1 MDTVPVGLLKP
12 ADSPRLHGE
21 DPDHIRLLAE
31 SDATLPPLLVHRG
44 SMRVVDGMHRLRV
57 AQLRG
62 DTEVR
67 VQYFDGTEFE
77 AFIRAVQLNVTHGL
91 PLTLADREAAAARI
105 IESSDSWSDRAIARM
120 TGLSAPTVGR
130 IRAHHLPDHP
140 IDTQARIG
148 LDGRVRPLNSV
159 AGRRRASELI
169 DTEPTLSLREIAK
182 RAGISVGT
190 ARDVRK
196 RLGRGEDPIPARFLP
211 GPATAPAVATGPHGH
226 PPAAAA
232 PPSPSSMAGTYTSN
246 LNSLKNDPSLCLT
259 STGRFLLRWLSLHA
273 ISREKRAGLIKSLP
287 AHSKSRIAGMAK
299 YCSRWWAEFADDLE
313 EQQQEYQDIPKTG
326 YRLTR

>member
-1 MDTVPVGLLKP
+1 
-12 ADSPRLHGE
+12 
-21 DPDHIRLLAE
+21 
-31 SDATLPPLLVHRG
+31 
-44 SMRVVDGMHRLRV
+44 MRVVDGMHRLRV

-105 IESSDSWSDRAIARM
+105 VESSDSWSDRAIARM

-226 PPAAAA
+226 PRQPPPRPPQLHGRDLHLEPQQPEERPVTLPDQHRPIPPPLAQPARHQ
-232 PPSPSSMAGTYTSN
+232 PGE
-246 LNSLKNDPSLCLT
+246 
-259 STGRFLLRWLSLHA
+259 TG
-273 ISREKRAGLIKSLP
+273 GLIKSLP